1 MCMVLEFIFN
11 SFYRILLSFGADVD
25 LKDNKGYTPLFY
37 ASSKGSLSNLLE
49 LLDFGHADVN
59 HISSDKNQ
67 NTAVSKAYS
76 HEIIRILLKYGAEP
90 TWFDF
95 EKILQSHTEISTR
108 AILSRSLFTINNEDS
123 DLLVLDFSHFD
134 SEEEGE
140 KCDLALHQK
149 VTKQKKDKKHLLLHP
164 VLQSFL
170 ELKWSQIRKHYMSHL
185 FLNAI
190 FAILLSCTGY
200 YFLDLIY
207 CMSCDES
214 INHHEGCTMP
224 IVNPKGH
231 IQCFGL
237 KSKNDSLNEFKEGV
251 HWEESCLKGG
261 ESCALITHPNE
272 TKVMTNLSELDPSH
286 PLKCHKNFLR

>member
-1 MCMVLEFIFN
+1 M
-11 SFYRILLSFGADVD
+11 D

-59 HISSDKNQ
+59 HISSDKHQ

-95 EKILQSHTEISTR
+95 EKILQSHTEMSTR
-108 AILSRSLFTINNEDS
+108 AILSRSIFTINNEDS

-134 SEEEGE
+134 SKEEGE

-170 ELKWSQIRKHYMSHL
+170 ELKWGQIRKHYMSHL

-214 INHHEGCTMP
+214 INHHDGCTMP
-224 IVNPKGH
+224 IVKPKGH

-237 KSKNDSLNEFKEGV
+237 KSWNDSLNEFTEGV
-251 HWEESCLKGG
+251 HWNESCLKGG
-261 ESCALITHPNE
+261 ESCALIFTNG
-272 TKVMTNLSELDPSH
+272 TKVMTDLSELDSSH